1 MILCYV
7 TYNKEYIMNEYVDF
21 HGYKVYQDGTIIG
34 KYNTELHAC
43 NNGNGYSKVI
53 LRYNNKTHPHFIHR
67 LVAKCFIPNPD
78 NKPQV
83 NHINGIK
90 TDNRVENLEWCTNGE
105 NQLHAVKTGLKD
117 NQLKLDWSTIS
128 YIRTLYDPR
137 IKGRGYKALSK
148 LFNVA
153 YSSIRHIIKKD
164 IRKAG

>member
-1 MILCYV
+1 
-7 TYNKEYIMNEYVDF
+7 MNEYADF
-21 HGYKVYQDGTIIG
+21 HGYKVYRNG
-34 KYNTELHAC
+34 KITGIFNKELRPAD
-43 NNGNGYSKVI
+43 NGKGYLKV
-53 LRYNNKTHPHFIHR
+53 LLKYNNKPHSIYVHR
-67 LVAKCFIPNPD
+67 LVAECFIPNPD

-90 TDNRVENLEWCTNGE
+90 TDNRVENLEWCTNSE

-153 YSSIRHIIKKD
+153 YSSIRYIIKKD